1 MRRALALTLVL
12 ATATPA
18 CGSQRALGPLSALPS
33 DGTTAT
39 IMLTVIVIG
48 VIAGIAADNGDS
60 RPPMMPED
68 PFPPEPHD
76 PAGAH

>member
-1 MRRALALTLVL
+1 MRRVLALTLVL

-18 CGSQRALGPLSALPS
+18 CGSQRALGPLSALPT

-48 VIAGIAADNGDS
+48 VIAGIASDNGDS
-60 RPPMMPED
+60 RPPSMPEG
-68 PFPPEPHD
+68 PVAHD
-76 PAGAH
+76 PSGAH